1 MRQADKF
8 CAITQSWVQALDGG
22 EGSADAPSSLP
33 LYVDIPRR

>member
-8 CAITQSWVQALDGG
+8 CAITQSWVHALDGV

-33 LYVDIPRR
+33 LYVDIPR